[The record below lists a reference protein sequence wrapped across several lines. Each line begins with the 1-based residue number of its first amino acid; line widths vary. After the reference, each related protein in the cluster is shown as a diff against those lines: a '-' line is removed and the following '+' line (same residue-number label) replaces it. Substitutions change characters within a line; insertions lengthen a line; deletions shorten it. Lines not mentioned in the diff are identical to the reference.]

1 MRRVHGAATGRPPVT
16 LTGLGTH
23 SIVKRPIIGP
33 VFSVRGRLAPAPRR
47 RQPATV
53 FTTAMATQDEDLKI
67 LEQRVDELI
76 RVVERLKDENR
87 SLRESH
93 TALVNERAELIEKTE
108 QARTRVEAMIARLR
122 AMEQG

>member
-1 MRRVHGAATGRPPVT
+1 
-16 LTGLGTH
+16 
-23 SIVKRPIIGP
+23 
-33 VFSVRGRLAPAPRR
+33 
-47 RQPATV
+47 
-53 FTTAMATQDEDLKI
+53 MATHDEDLKT

-93 TALVNERAELIEKTE
+93 AALVNERAELIEKTE

>member
-1 MRRVHGAATGRPPVT
+1 MRRLDGTAAGRLRVT

-23 SIVKRPIIGP
+23 SIVKRPSIGP
-33 VFSVRGRLAPAPRR
+33 AFPEAANGTRCRR
-47 RQPATV
+47 SATA
-53 FTTAMATQDEDLKI
+53 FPTAMATHDEDLKT

-93 TALVNERAELIEKTE
+93 AALVNERAELIEKTE